1 MSSLVLST
9 ILYLFVLF
17 LLHLN
22 SKWQSAFN
30 SPLFSSET
38 YQCHSKIVPGS
49 LPTENVLVPPLDSAA
64 HPHANPK
71 HLLFCP
77 SFHRMIIFK
86 YFSTSSK
93 YSKSSYFDSLG
104 TSMLFFRISILRRV
118 WEAEEIDNILIIISP
133 CPPLVA
139 SHTNYSSKALI
150 TCLDWHDLT
159 VLVVRCTHF
168 SWVTLKHQPG
178 TISPPQTASLID
190 QKHLIKNMSNVT
202 LTRPY
207 LFKQEENSPC
217 SGKAPLNYH

>member
-22 SKWQSAFN
+22 SKRQSAFN
-30 SPLFSSET
+30 SPLLSSET

-64 HPHANPK
+64 YPHANPN
-71 HLLFCP
+71 
-77 SFHRMIIFK
+77 
-86 YFSTSSK
+86 

-118 WEAEEIDNILIIISP
+118 WEAEEIDNILVIISP
-133 CPPLVA
+133 GPPLVA

-190 QKHLIKNMSNVT
+190 QKHLIKNMNNVT